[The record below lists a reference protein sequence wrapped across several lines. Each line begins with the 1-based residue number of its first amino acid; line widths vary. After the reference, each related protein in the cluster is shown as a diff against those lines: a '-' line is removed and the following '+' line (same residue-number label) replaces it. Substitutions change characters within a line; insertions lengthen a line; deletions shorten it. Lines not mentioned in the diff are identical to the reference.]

1 MSEEKTYTLREMTAD
16 DVFPMVKII
25 SGIGLK
31 EFKAAFETEDVK
43 AAIAAMTSGKAE
55 GEKPDAAAIGITIAV
70 NIADVIFSNLPKCK
84 GDIYKLLSGLSGLSV
99 KDIAALPMP
108 TFMNMVVDTIKKE
121 KFKDFFGAA
130 ARLFK

>member
-1 MSEEKTYTLREMTAD
+1 MREEKAYTLREMTAD
-16 DVFPMVKII
+16 DVFPMFKII

-31 EFKAAFETEDVK
+31 EFKAAFESDDVK
-43 AAIAAMTSGKAE
+43 AAIAAMTGGEVE
-55 GEKPDAAAIGITIAV
+55 GEKPDATAIGITIAV

-84 GDIYKLLSGLSGLSV
+84 ADIYKLLSGLSGLPM

-108 TFMNMVVDTIKKE
+108 VFMDMVVDTIKKE
-121 KFKDFFGAA
+121 EFKDFFGAA

>member
-1 MSEEKTYTLREMTAD
+1 MSEEKAYTLREMTAD

-31 EFKAAFETEDVK
+31 EFKAAFEAEDVK
-43 AAIAAMTSGKAE
+43 AAIAAMTGGEAE

-70 NIADVIFSNLPKCK
+70 NIANVIFSNLPKCK
-84 GDIYKLLSGLSGLSV
+84 ADIYKLLSGLSGMAV

-108 TFMNMVVDTIKKE
+108 VFMNMVVDTIRKE
-121 KFKDFFGAA
+121 EFRDFFGAA

>member
-1 MSEEKTYTLREMTAD
+1 MREEKAYTLREMTAD

-31 EFKAAFETEDVK
+31 EFKVAFEADDVK
-43 AAIAAMTSGKAE
+43 AAIAAMTGGKAE

-70 NIADVIFSNLPKCK
+70 NIADVVFSNLPKCK
-84 GDIYKLLSGLSGLSV
+84 ADIYKLLSGLSGMAV

-108 TFMNMVVDTIKKE
+108 VFMNMVVDTIKKE
-121 KFKDFFGAA
+121 EFKDFFGAA

>member
-1 MSEEKTYTLREMTAD
+1 MREEKAYTLREMTAD

-31 EFKAAFETEDVK
+31 EFKTAFEAEDVK
-43 AAIAAMTSGKAE
+43 AAIAAMTGGKAE

-84 GDIYKLLSGLSGLSV
+84 GDIYKLLSGLSGMSA

-108 TFMNMVVDTIKKE
+108 VFMDMVVDTIKKE
-121 KFKDFFGAA
+121 EFRDFFGAA

>member
-1 MSEEKTYTLREMTAD
+1 M
-16 DVFPMVKII
+16 FKII

-31 EFKAAFETEDVK
+31 EFKAAFESDDVK
-43 AAIAAMTSGKAE
+43 AAIAAMTGEKAE

-84 GDIYKLLSGLSGLSV
+84 ADIYKLLSGLSGMSA

-108 TFMNMVVDTIKKE
+108 VFMNMVVDTIKKE
-121 KFKDFFGAA
+121 EFKDFFGAA

>member
-1 MSEEKTYTLREMTAD
+1 MSEEKAYTLRGMTAD

-25 SGIGLK
+25 SGIGMK
-31 EFKAAFETEDVK
+31 EFKAAFETEDMK
-43 AAIAAMTSGKAE
+43 AAIASMTGGEAE
-55 GEKPDAAAIGITIAV
+55 GEKPNAAAIGITIAV

-84 GDIYKLLSGLSGLSV
+84 ADIYKLLSGLSGMAV

-108 TFMNMVVDTIKKE
+108 VFMDMVVDTIKKE
-121 KFKDFFGAA
+121 EFRDFFGAA